1 MDVRDIT
8 ILATKLPEEQGMDAV
23 SHVTAVGLQHL
34 QQLGRG
40 EQGEGLG
47 GGALAHPQG
56 QTQAGH
62 PTLFPIHLPSHLCQ
76 LRSQY
81 Q

>member
-1 MDVRDIT
+1 MIDVRNIHT
-8 ILATKLPEEQGMDAV
+8 ILATNLPEEQGMDAV

-56 QTQAGH
+56 HTQAGH
-62 PTLFPIHLPSHLCQ
+62 PIHWCQ
-76 LRSQY
+76 LRSQH